1 MDISLVWGRNEGSK
15 GLFRMIGQPA
25 SFCEDTN
32 SKPAAVMGWPIM
44 EDSKASVLQS
54 KPAYFLGCFAI
65 TSFAILS

>member
-15 GLFRMIGQPA
+15 GLFRMIGQRG
-25 SFCEDTN
+25 SLCEDTN
-32 SKPAAVMGWPIM
+32 SKQAAAMGRPIV
-44 EDSKASVLQS
+44 EHSKASEWLS